1 MLQRIPPYRDPLVQ
15 LLADAL
21 IRGLEI
27 YRKNA
32 TSDVLVE
39 FECRLGTYS
48 ASRHNFTH
56 PFATN
61 TQTPAVLDTAA
72 SAAPF
77 HFFSGVS
84 QATFHA
90 LHEKLKKTAP
100 AACVP
105 SRSTATLF
113 VHTAGTQRLEYAM
126 NASCSEGQLLSGSEK
141 ERLFV
146 HDVRCPA
153 WAADF
158 RVCVSR
164 ETRIPVKTWDL
175 STWQL
180 FTPKVSRL
188 RQRKSV
194 RVGALL
200 TVDLAVV
207 RSFTDHSRIAR
218 PLGQQLQLPLI
229 SAPYLSH
236 DVELEVNLEALHRE
250 VRRTRLV
257 ESTVWHTAQDVL
269 KLIQFLTVK

>member
-1 MLQRIPPYRDPLVQ
+1 
-15 LLADAL
+15 
-21 IRGLEI
+21 
-27 YRKNA
+27 
-32 TSDVLVE
+32 
-39 FECRLGTYS
+39 
-48 ASRHNFTH
+48 
-56 PFATN
+56 
-61 TQTPAVLDTAA
+61 
-72 SAAPF
+72 
-77 HFFSGVS
+77 
-84 QATFHA
+84 
-90 LHEKLKKTAP
+90 
-100 AACVP
+100 
-105 SRSTATLF
+105 
-113 VHTAGTQRLEYAM
+113 M

-188 RQRKSV
+188 RHRKSV